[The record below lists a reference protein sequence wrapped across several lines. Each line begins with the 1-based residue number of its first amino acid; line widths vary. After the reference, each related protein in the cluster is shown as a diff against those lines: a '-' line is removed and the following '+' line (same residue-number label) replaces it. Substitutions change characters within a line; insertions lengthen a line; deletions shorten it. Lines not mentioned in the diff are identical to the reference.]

1 MRIFIKIKFRES
13 AVPNKEGHGYMKG
26 GVSKVTFWYVLFL
39 FLSHIVAWALSPY
52 TCQRIFIFVG
62 QTRPKASC
70 APLTA
75 LFSA

>member
-1 MRIFIKIKFRES
+1 
-13 AVPNKEGHGYMKG
+13 MKG
-26 GVSKVTFWYVLFL
+26 GRIKSNILVRSLSVFVSYSGVG
-39 FLSHIVAWALSPY
+39 IAPY
-52 TCQRIFIFVG
+52 TSQCIFIFVG